1 MILVLAV
8 TALMTTMMV
17 SAGPANALSVGG
29 GSSIGGSMGNI
40 SSSGVFISGG
50 GSSVNDVD
58 FGGISFISD
67 GVDLDISGIDVD

>member
-1 MILVLAV
+1 MRRMILVPTVA
-8 TALMTTMMV
+8 ALMTAMMV
-17 SAGPANALSVGG
+17 SAGPAKALSVGG
-29 GSSIGGSMGNI
+29 GGSIGGSMGNI
-40 SSSGVFISGG
+40 SSGG